1 MDLLKLI
8 QSLQELIY
16 ELVVWALLLPKTLL
30 RAVFRPDLTVKYVN
44 GEWKKEPEE
53 QFDEYL
59 APAAFFIIVAVLPAA
74 AIAVMSGTSIAV
86 APAVTEADLFYS
98 VLVMLITMLI
108 YLAWIEWLNKRPLKR
123 SGLKRLFYIQCY
135 LVSSAQLVYTL
146 LLLFALNLLGL
157 FTIALLGMA
166 ILIFYESFAFK
177 DELNVGWWKGLWYAA
192 LPYLAFF
199 LLLFLAAMAMILFFG
214 VNPADMMGV

>member
-30 RAVFRPDLTVKYVN
+30 RAVFRPDQIVQYVN
-44 GEWKKEPEE
+44 TEWKKEPKA

-59 APAAFFIIVAVLPAA
+59 PPAAFFMIVAVLPAA
-74 AIAVMSGTSIAV
+74 AIAAFDSASITF
-86 APAVTEADLFYS
+86 APTVTEADLFYS
-98 VLVMLITMLI
+98 ALAMLITMLI
-108 YLAWIEWLNKRPLKR
+108 YLVWIEWLNKRPLRR

-135 LVSSAQLVYTL
+135 LVASAQLIYV
-146 LLLFALNLLGL
+146 LLLFFVLNLLGL
-157 FTIALLGMA
+157 FTIALLGMG

-177 DELNVGWWKGLWYAA
+177 DELKVGWTKGLWYAA

-199 LLLFLAAMAMILFFG
+199 LLLFLAGVAMILFFG
-214 VNPADMMGV
+214 VHPADMMGA